1 MRKVTLFC
9 SKIHHTLAKMRFR
22 AIVLQ
27 SERDMST
34 RSLTAFLFLEASEG
48 FVLRVGVRLALP
60 ATAAAGS
67 VALSL
72 ACFALGAASLGS
84 VLLNADFLP

>member
-48 FVLRVGVRLALP
+48 FVLRVGVRLALVSPTSLRCP
-60 ATAAAGS
+60 AG
-67 VALSL
+67 SL
-72 ACFALGAASLGS
+72 ACLALGAASLGS